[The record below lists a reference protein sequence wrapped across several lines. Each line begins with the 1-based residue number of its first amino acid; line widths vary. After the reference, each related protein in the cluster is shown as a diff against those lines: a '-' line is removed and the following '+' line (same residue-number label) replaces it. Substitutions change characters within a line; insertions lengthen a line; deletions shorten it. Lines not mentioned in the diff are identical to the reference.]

1 MKEPFPTFKS
11 LSIPHKGGGL
21 HPSAVSGISIAI
33 NVLPMGEDRPLKT
46 LREVRREHIL
56 RVLEQAKWDLEEA
69 SRILRVSPAFLKREL
84 RHYGLRK
91 K

>member
-1 MKEPFPTFKS
+1 
-11 LSIPHKGGGL
+11 
-21 HPSAVSGISIAI
+21 
-33 NVLPMGEDRPLKT
+33 MGEDRPLKT

-69 SRILRVSPAFLKREL
+69 SRILRVSPAFLRKEL

>member
-1 MKEPFPTFKS
+1 
-11 LSIPHKGGGL
+11 
-21 HPSAVSGISIAI
+21 
-33 NVLPMGEDRPLKT
+33 MGEDRPLKT

-56 RVLEQAKWDLEEA
+56 RVLEQTKWDLEEA
-69 SRILRVSPAFLKREL
+69 SRILRVSLAFLKREL